1 MFQLV
6 AEKIYFEVGEFNIFV
21 DLRKLRARKREN
33 IWNINKVSH
42 TFAH

>member
-6 AEKIYFEVGEFNIFV
+6 AEKLKLANEIFA

-33 IWNINKVSH
+33 IWNIKKASH